1 MQRGENMTA
10 QEHDAKELIRFAMDT
25 VQSAGDQALEYYGKG
40 NPKVKFDEELVTEAE
55 LKLSN
60 FFRSRLRAQFPDH
73 RIFGEETMAAGYTH
87 DAGGYVWVFDAF
99 DGVANFQAGI
109 PVWGT
114 SMALLENFWPI
125 LGIFFM
131 PVTKDLFYAQAGGL
145 AYHGDR
151 KVAIPD
157 QPEVNNESLLFT
169 YSRFNTHYRTSFPG
183 KIRNLGCTA
192 AHICYV
198 ACGRAEAALMGH
210 VSYQDLAA
218 AQIILEAAGGEIRK
232 VDGNK
237 FHLNEYLDGRRI
249 EDHLMAARK
258 GKHSA
263 VRDYL
268 KESL

>member
-1 MQRGENMTA
+1 MTA
-10 QEHDAKELIRFAMDT
+10 QEHDAKELIRFAMET
-25 VQSAGDQALEYYGKG
+25 VQSAGDRALQYYGKG
-40 NPKVKFDEELVTEAE
+40 NPEVKFDEELVTEAE
-55 LKLSN
+55 LNLSE
-60 FFRSRLRAQFPDH
+60 FFRGQLRSRFPDH
-73 RIFGEETMAAGYTH
+73 RIFGEETMEAGYTH
-87 DAGGYVWVFDAF
+87 DAGGYVWVFDPL

-109 PVWGT
+109 PVWGI

-125 LGIFFM
+125 LGVFFM
-131 PVTKDLFYAQAGGL
+131 PVTRDLFHAQAGQA
-145 AYHGDR
+145 AYQGSR

-157 QPEVNNESLLFT
+157 QEEVNNESLLFT

-232 VDGNK
+232 VDGSK

-258 GKHSA
+258 GRHVA
-263 VRDYL
+263 IRDYL
-268 KESL
+268 QESM